1 MTKIIKKIL
10 CNSAAKER
18 LINGI
23 DQLADAVKVTLGPK
37 GRCVVIGKQLGIP
50 TVTKDGVT
58 VANSIFLED
67 HFESMGCDLLKEA
80 ARQTAK
86 IAGDGTTTAIILAQ
100 AFVKIGW
107 QLITK
112 KNKNPIFVAK
122 NLEELS
128 KVIISKIKELSQPVQ
143 TEDACISIATIAAN
157 NDKDLGKLIGQS
169 VFSVGSKAPV
179 IIEESNSLKSYSEII
194 NGYSFNGGLRSPRY
208 YNVPGREYWQGTD
221 VSILIVDRPLSH
233 DREIEQ
239 ILDAHMKKNKFLF
252 VICADCSEIVNSLLV
267 INAINNKDWHYRL
280 AASYAPEYGEQK
292 IDVLNDIA
300 LLTGA
305 TIVTL
310 DNSRPNRAI
319 SEKMLG
325 HATFVKSSEKMTVV
339 MNEDENKKEALDAW
353 ILDLEGKMEHESDDK
368 KKEFLKD
375 RIQKL
380 KVGTLT
386 LRIGGSTRYDVK
398 ERLDRVDDAVRASQC
413 ALDEGYLP
421 GGGIALLKAADL
433 IDYYKLLDPEKF
445 DTEICSALLQ
455 ALYCPLEQIIE
466 NAGLKE
472 DQVEILDEISSI
484 ISNMTYGIDLCLN
497 GTWQERL
504 GDMIEKGIIDP
515 TKVVCTAIEKAA
527 SIAAMI
533 LSTDALVADLT
544 DVEAYN
550 RMVNS
555 GIRM

>member
-10 CNSAAKER
+10 CDIPAKEA
-18 LINGI
+18 LISGI
-23 DQLADAVKVTLGPK
+23 DQIANAVKVTLGPK
-37 GRCVVIGKQLGIP
+37 GRCVVIDKQLGIP

-58 VANSIFLED
+58 VANSIFLEY
-67 HFESMGCDLLKEA
+67 HFESMGCELLKEA
-80 ARQTAK
+80 AKQTAK

-107 QLITK
+107 ELITK
-112 KNKNPIFVAK
+112 KKKNPIWVAK
-122 NLEELS
+122 NLENLAKIIVNEVRELS
-128 KVIISKIKELSQPVQ
+128 IPLL
-143 TEDACISIATIAAN
+143 TEESCVSIATIAAN
-157 NDKDLGKLIGQS
+157 NDKELGDLIGKS
-169 VFSVGSKAPV
+169 VFSVGSQTPV
-179 IIEESNSLKSYSEII
+179 IVEESNSSNSYSEII

-208 YNVPGREYWQGTD
+208 YNVPGREYWQGGD

-233 DREIEQ
+233 EKEIEA
-239 ILDAHMKKNKFLF
+239 IVDAHIQKNKYLF
-252 VICADCSEIVNSLLV
+252 IICADCSPIVDSLLV
-267 INAINNKDWHYRL
+267 INATNNPKWHYRL
-280 AASYAPEYGEQK
+280 AAAFAPEYGEQK
-292 IDVLNDIA
+292 LDVLNDIA

-310 DNSRPNRAI
+310 DNSRPNRSI

-325 HATFVKSSEKMTVV
+325 KATFVKSSEKMTVV
-339 MNEDENKKEALDAW
+339 MNEDENKNTEIESW
-353 ILDLEGKMEHESDDK
+353 IIDLQGKMESELDPK

-413 ALDEGYLP
+413 ALDEGYVP
-421 GGGIALLKAADL
+421 GGGIALSRVSRKIRTTESLRITPYDKDIIGAFLDC
-433 IDYYKLLDPEKF
+433 LL
-445 DTEICSALLQ
+445 A
-455 ALYCPLEQIIE
+455 PLNQIII
-466 NAGLKE
+466 NAGFE
-472 DQVEILDEISSI
+472 DSINTIRNEIERINNSS
-484 ISNMTYGIDLCLN
+484 YGIDLSRDC
-497 GTWQERL
+497 EL
-504 GDMIEKGIIDP
+504 GDMYCDMLEHHIIDP
-515 TKVVCTAIEKAA
+515 TKVVCTAVEKAA

-533 LSTDALVADLT
+533 LSTDALIADLT

-555 GIRM
+555 GMRF